1 VLTATGVTVAQVQ
14 NRVLGTAT
22 SAPLYTSVHG
32 YTTVAVRGGFRLGS
46 KHEIMFEFENLTDE
60 NYRGVA
66 WGLDAPGR
74 GFTIGYTAKSKR
86 QGRDHHFEDSAR

>member
-1 VLTATGVTVAQVQ
+1 VAPGSDGVAGTADDVLTATGETVAQVQ

-32 YTTVAVRGGFRLGS
+32 YTTFAVRGGFRLGS

-60 NYRGVA
+60 NYRGIA

-74 GFTIGYTAKSKR
+74 GFSIGYA
-86 QGRDHHFEDSAR
+86 ARF